1 MDGKLRL
8 IDFDSTVEIL
18 PGGTEGT
25 SYACAKFSS
34 GVLPPEAL
42 HQLKEEERSQF
53 DAYWAVLKNT
63 DKSKYKDEDKDKD
76 KDQEL
81 WKKVQPKV
89 GVQGKQY
96 VVRTFCTGDDGLPIT
111 PEGLPYKLLPAS
123 ANFDMWSLGV
133 MLYLLITGENLVPV
147 TRDDDFASGT
157 GMGFIFDWD
166 DQKQRERLQL
176 VNDACA
182 RDLLSQLLSREPT
195 KRSNVQQLLNEHAF
209 FNMKNGE
216 VEILTAIQA
225 DIWKVREEQDKQTEL
240 LIKIDAR
247 TITIEGLQ
255 RETITKMGKH
265 ASNLRECIQAAVDD
279 QVPTAFVIL
288 SHDPGTKPEQSV
300 LDEVVAEIKETAN
313 TAGQLFKGESPS
325 VNSLA
330 IAGSNMLSLYHRGA
344 DAISTLKDAI
354 SDPRALAFKKL
365 KEHAVN
371 TLFLSLVCEACWM
384 PQTGAY
390 KITTQD
396 DTCQKVMPIAKAT
409 LSTVKALNGIAG
421 LAQCFFPLL
430 CLLPSIPKGVMD
442 TAQATIDELD
452 VESSVAEFDE
462 VQRVLKETDDR
473 EQGKQDGYC
482 RRQFKQ
488 LLEKEDPGHEW
499 AKLKRAILAEGKS
512 IWICDC
518 CTKVLE
524 EPGNKDKSYEELRD
538 LCKPQALKD
547 FKVDEGA
554 PKAVIGGGGGGG
566 GGAGNEVGG
575 KSVEVERPSSEAT
588 LELESLKSDNNHQ
601 KQLIDA
607 QNQEQPLID
616 AQNEEQQSTVGQ
628 ELTDQEASIDLAKL
642 LQQHKNE
649 IVSQME
655 TKLETMMTKQQQ
667 KKPDCVML

>member
-8 IDFDSTVEIL
+8 IDFDAFATIFGDDEKD
-18 PGGTEGT
+18 E

-42 HQLKEEERSQF
+42 YQLEGEKRSKF
-53 DAYWAVLKNT
+53 DAYWADL
-63 DKSKYKDEDKDKD
+63 KDKD
-76 KDQEL
+76 SEL
-81 WKKVQPKV
+81 WKKVQPME
-89 GVQGKQY
+89 GKGGQQY
-96 VVRTFCTGDDGLPIT
+96 VVKTFRTGNEDGKPIT
-111 PEGLPYKLLPAS
+111 DGLPYKLLPAS
-123 ANFDMWSLGV
+123 ASLDMWSLGV
-133 MLYLLITGENLVPV
+133 MLYLLLTGENLVPV
-147 TRDDDFASGT
+147 TRDDDFVSGT
-157 GMGFIFDWD
+157 GMGYIFDWD
-166 DQKQRERLQL
+166 DQKRRESLSK
-176 VNDACA
+176 VNDPAA
-182 RDLLSQLLSREPT
+182 NDLLSQLLSPDPT
-195 KRSNVQQLLNEHAF
+195 KRSNPRQLLDEHPF
-209 FNMKNGE
+209 FNPNSGDIEMQNKLE
-216 VEILTAIQA
+216 AIQEGV
-225 DIWKVREEQDKQTEL
+225 DKVREEQKNQTAL

-247 TITIEGLQ
+247 TVTIEGLQ
-255 RETITKMGKH
+255 RATITKMDKH
-265 ASNLRECIQAAVDD
+265 ASGLRACIQAAVDD
-279 QVPTAFVIL
+279 TVPTAFVIL
-288 SHDPGTKPEQSV
+288 SHNPGQPEQDV
-300 LDEVVAEIKETAN
+300 FNEVAAEIM
-313 TAGQLFKGESPS
+313 GGH
-325 VNSLA
+325 
-330 IAGSNMLSLYHRGA
+330 MLSLYHRGA
-344 DAISTLKDAI
+344 SAIGTLKDAI
-354 SDPRALAFKKL
+354 SDPKAFAFEKL